1 MSKHV
6 ETRFN
11 IILNAIALQF
21 FLIFIK
27 CRHKGRVQT
36 GKFVSR
42 NRDLGCATFSERA
55 RRRAKFKN
63 IASGAQILKV
73 RAQKMKIV

>member
-1 MSKHV
+1 MYIKISIHS
-6 ETRFN
+6 N
-11 IILNAIALQF
+11 ISGLAFSILYL
-21 FLIFIK
+21 
-27 CRHKGRVQT
+27 GQT

>member
-1 MSKHV
+1 MILKKKQLV
-6 ETRFN
+6 D
-11 IILNAIALQF
+11 IILNKLCWK
-21 FLIFIK
+21 LV
-27 CRHKGRVQT
+27 RGQT

>member
-1 MSKHV
+1 MLPNDDRAWTSSNFV
-6 ETRFN
+6 
-11 IILNAIALQF
+11 
-21 FLIFIK
+21 
-27 CRHKGRVQT
+27 VPQT